1 MICTEDWKN
10 KAEVNLYLD
19 KLLKEI
25 APEYLHFLK
34 YKNIPDTNKFRIV
47 YVCKMEYFIKK
58 MSRVRFWAIIELARH
73 PNIAM
78 FFTGKGWANYIPT
91 KSIDRQV
98 DIFKPNFIIWYKPLE
113 YTFKNSGIPKCI
125 RYNEM
130 WDEKWTQKEINDS
143 GSNLIICHHQ
153 NDFEKYIKLYENS
166 INKKF
171 IYLPHHANPDIFY
184 NQYLEKDIDILIAG
198 VVKEKNYPLKYRI
211 SELVKK
217 NLQKYKIHVLQHPG
231 YNIDDAYTD
240 KIQKDFAY
248 YINRS
253 KLVISCTS
261 IYNYRL
267 GKYVE
272 IPMCGGVIIGDIPYE
287 EQDNFRKFIIEVNM
301 DMTDDEIIEKISG
314 ALENQELLLKCSLI
328 GEAWAQKYTTKKY
341 VNDFY
346 NQLVSFK
353 FHPKIYIISDEIPEN
368 HPEFKNEKW
377 ICDELKKEF
386 TEYFG
391 SEIVT
396 IDPKLAD
403 IIWYLAPW
411 NYGYTPNGMIRD
423 EWLELLKMKKVVFTM
438 HHIDEE
444 KYARGDLDKTFEF
457 MRKYGTKWH
466 AICEKTFE
474 FLKSIAGEIQ
484 IVKKYLWI
492 DGEIFFGIEDKIS
505 LREKWGLTGYIV
517 GSFQKDTEGKT
528 NEPKMSK
535 GPDIFVNIMEDMKK
549 DHPDLLVVLS
559 GTRRTYI
566 ISELEKRGIQY
577 KYFEMIGLKE
587 INELY
592 NCLDLYVIS
601 SRVEGGPRAI
611 VEAGITK
618 TPIISTD
625 VGIASD
631 LMQRECIYDVNNWKS
646 YKMASPCVEELYLR
660 ISELEKKKQIW
671 KIKDM
676 LIKICKH

>member
-1 MICTEDWKN
+1 MICTEDWIN
-10 KAEVNLYLD
+10 KTEVNLYLD
-19 KLLKEI
+19 KLLQEI
-25 APEYLHFLK
+25 APEYIYFLK
-34 YKNIPDTNKFRIV
+34 NKIVPETNKFRIV
-47 YVCKMEYFIKK
+47 YCCNMEYFIKK
-58 MSRVRFWAIIELARH
+58 MSRVRFWAIIELAKH

-78 FFTGKGWANYIPT
+78 FFIGKGWANYIPT
-91 KSIDRQV
+91 KSINRQ
-98 DIFKPNFIIWYKPLE
+98 ISCFQPNFIIWYKPFE
-113 YTFKNSGIPKCI
+113 FNIKNSRIPKCI

-130 WDEKWTQKEINDS
+130 WDEKWTQKEINES
-143 GSNLIICHHQ
+143 GSNLIICHHL
-153 NDFEKYIKLYENS
+153 NDWEKYVKLYENS

-198 VVKEKNYPLKYRI
+198 VIKEKNYPLKYRL
-211 SELVKK
+211 SNLVKK
-217 NLQKYKIHVLQHPG
+217 YLQKYKIHILQHPG
-231 YNIDDAYTD
+231 YNINDAYTN
-240 KIQKDFAY
+240 KIQKEFAH

-261 IYNYRL
+261 TYNYRL

-287 EQDNFRKFIIEVNM
+287 EQDDFRKFIVEVNM
-301 DMTDDEIIEKISG
+301 SMTDDEIIDKIKNT
-314 ALENQELLLKCSLI
+314 LENQELLLKYSLI
-328 GEAWAQKYTTKKY
+328 GEAWSQKYTTKKY
-341 VNDFY
+341 VDNFY
-346 NQLVSFK
+346 NQLVSYK
-353 FHPKIYIISDEIPEN
+353 NHPKIYIISDEIREN

-391 SEIVT
+391 EEIVT
-396 IDPKLAD
+396 LDINLAD
-403 IIWYLAPW
+403 IIWYIAPW
-411 NYGYTPNGMIRD
+411 NYGYTPSGIVRED
-423 EWLELLKMKKVVFTM
+423 WLKLLEEKKVVFTM

-444 KYARGDLDKTFEF
+444 KYAKGQLDKTFEF
-457 MRKYGTKWH
+457 MMKYGTKLH
-466 AICEKTFE
+466 GICDKTFE
-474 FLKSIAGEIQ
+474 FLKSMNSKIPV
-484 IVKKYLWI
+484 VKKYLWV
-492 DGEIFFGIEDKIS
+492 DSEIFYRIEDKKS
-505 LREKWGLTGYIV
+505 LREKWGLTGYVV

-535 GPDIFVNIMEDMKK
+535 GPDIFVNIMEDIQK
-549 DHPDLLVVLS
+549 DNPELLVVLS

-566 ISELEKRGIQY
+566 INELEKRGIKY
-577 KYFEMIGLKE
+577 KYFEMIGLNE

-592 NCLDLYVIS
+592 NCLDLYVVS

-611 VEAGITK
+611 VEAGINK

-631 LMQRECIYDVNNWKS
+631 LMPRESIYDVNCWES
-646 YKMASPCVEELYLR
+646 YKNARPNVEELYLK

-676 LIKICKH
+676 LIL

>member
-1 MICTEDWKN
+1 MICNEDWTN

-19 KLLKEI
+19 TILREI
-25 APEYLHFLK
+25 APEYIHFLK
-34 YKNIPDTNKFRIV
+34 HRTVPETKKFRIV

-73 PNIAM
+73 PNVAM
-78 FFTGKGWANYIPT
+78 FFTGQGWENYNPT

-130 WDEKWTQKEINDS
+130 WDENWTRKEINDS
-143 GSNLIICHHQ
+143 GSNLIVCHHL
-153 NDFEKYIKLYENS
+153 NDWEKYIEIYKNS
-166 INKKF
+166 VNKKF
-171 IYLPHHANPDIFY
+171 IYLPHHANPEIFY

-198 VVKEKNYPLKYRI
+198 VIKEKNYPLKYRL
-211 SELVKK
+211 SELVRKK
-217 NLQKYKIHVLQHPG
+217 LKNYNVYTLCHPG

-240 KIQKDFAY
+240 KIQKEFAY

-261 IYNYRL
+261 TYKYRL

-272 IPMCGGVIIGDIPYE
+272 IPMCGGVIVGDIPYE
-287 EQDNFRKFIIEVNM
+287 EKDDFRKFVVEVNM
-301 DMTDDEIIEKISG
+301 EMRDDEILDKIIG
-314 ALENQELLLKCSLI
+314 VLRNQDLLFKYSLI
-328 GEAWAQKYTTKKY
+328 GEAWAKKYTTKKY
-341 VNDFY
+341 TDNLY
-346 NQLVSFK
+346 NQLVAYQ
-353 FHPKIYIISDEIPEN
+353 HDPKIYIISDEIREN

-391 SEIVT
+391 EDLIT
-396 IDPKLAD
+396 TDPEKAG

-411 NYGYTPNGMIRD
+411 NYGHTPIGMVRE
-423 EWLELLKMKKVVFTM
+423 EWLGLLKTKKVIFTM

-457 MRKYGTKWH
+457 MREYGNKWH
-466 AICEKTFE
+466 GICEKTFE
-474 FLKSIAGEIQ
+474 FLKKASGDIPV
-484 IVKKYLWI
+484 VKEYLWV
-492 DGEIFFGIEDKIS
+492 DEEIFFEIEDKIG
-505 LREKWGLTGYIV
+505 LREKWGLNGYIV

-528 NEPKMSK
+528 DEPKMSK
-535 GPDIFVNIMEDMKK
+535 GPDIFVNIMADIQKE
-549 DHPDLLVVLS
+549 HPDLLVVLS

-566 ISELEKRGIQY
+566 IGELEKMGIPY
-577 KYFEMIGLKE
+577 KYFEMIGLHE
-587 INELY
+587 LNELY
-592 NCLDLYVIS
+592 NCLDLYVVS

-611 VEAGITK
+611 VEAGLAK

-625 VGIASD
+625 VGIASE
-631 LMQRECIYDVNNWKS
+631 LCPKESIYNMNYWES
-646 YKMASPCVEELYLR
+646 YKMVKPCVEELYMEV
-660 ISELEKKKQIW
+660 SKLEKKRQIW
-671 KIKDM
+671 KIKNM
-676 LIKICKH
+676 LEE

>member
-1 MICTEDWKN
+1 MICNEDWNN

-19 KLLKEI
+19 RILGEI
-25 APEYLHFLK
+25 APEYINFLK
-34 YKNIPDTNKFRIV
+34 HRTVPDTNKFRIV
-47 YVCKMEYFIKK
+47 YCCKMEYFIKK

-73 PNIAM
+73 PNVAM
-78 FFTGKGWANYIPT
+78 FFTGKGWANFIPT

-98 DIFKPNFIIWYKPLE
+98 DIFKPNFIIWYKPME
-113 YTFKNSGIPKCI
+113 YTIKNSGIPKCI

-130 WDEKWTQKEINDS
+130 WDEKWTRKEIDGS
-143 GSNLIICHHQ
+143 GSNLIVCHHH
-153 NDFEKYIKLYENS
+153 NDWEKYVKLYENS
-166 INKKF
+166 VNKKF
-171 IYLPHHANPDIFY
+171 IYLPHHANPEIFY

-198 VVKEKNYPLKYRI
+198 VVKEKNYPLKYRL

-217 NLQKYKIHVLQHPG
+217 YLDTTHKVHTLCHPG

-240 KIQKDFAY
+240 KIQKEFAY

-253 KLVISCTS
+253 KLVIACTS
-261 IYNYRL
+261 SYNYRL

-272 IPMCGGVIIGDIPYE
+272 IPMCGGVIVGDIPYE
-287 EQDNFRKFIIEVNM
+287 EPDDFRKFVVEVNM
-301 DMTDDEIIEKISG
+301 EMSDDEILDKIRG
-314 ALENQELLLKCSLI
+314 VLEDRERTLKYSLI
-328 GEAWAQKYTTKKY
+328 GEVWAKKYTTKKY
-341 VNDFY
+341 VDQFY
-346 NQLVSFK
+346 NQLVSYK
-353 FHPKIYIISDEIPEN
+353 HHQKIYIISDEIREN

-391 SEIVT
+391 KEVVT
-396 IDPKLAD
+396 KDPKAAD

-411 NYGYTPNGMIRD
+411 NYGHIPTGMVRE
-423 EWLELLKMKKVVFTM
+423 EWLEFLKMKRVVFTM

-444 KYARGDLDKTFEF
+444 KYARGELDKTFEF
-457 MRKYGTKWH
+457 MRNYGTKWH
-466 AICEKTFE
+466 AICGKTFD
-474 FLKSIAGEIQ
+474 FLKPMAREIP
-484 IVKKYLWI
+484 VVREYLWV
-492 DGEIFFGIEDKIS
+492 DSEIFFEIEDKTS
-505 LREKWGLTGYIV
+505 LREKLELSGYVV

-535 GPDIFVNIMEDMKK
+535 GPDIFVNIMEDIHR

-566 ISELEKRGIQY
+566 IGELEKRGIQY
-577 KYFEMIGLKE
+577 KYFEMIGLHE
-587 INELY
+587 LNELY
-592 NCLDLYVIS
+592 NCLDLYVVS

-631 LMQRECIYDVNNWKS
+631 LSPMESIYDVESWQS
-646 YKMASPCVEELYLR
+646 YKTARPCVEELYA
-660 ISELEKKKQIW
+660 IVSELEKKKQIW
-671 KIKDM
+671 KIKNI
-676 LIKICKH
+676 LLE